1 MKKLFILFALL
12 LIPAFAHGA
21 DVTGPFEY
29 KLQCVSHVSSTVT
42 GTTAETTLASCTI
55 PGGAIGA
62 NGSLYVNTCLSWTN
76 NGNNKT
82 YRIKLG
88 TTQIGGAVSTTSQYA
103 CSSSLVSNRN
113 SQSAQIFSNPFA
125 FSMFGVHTNAHYGT
139 VDTSTNQTLIITCT
153 LASASDSCAVES
165 FDVFIMKP

>member
-42 GTTAETTLASCTI
+42 GTTAETTLGSCTI

-62 NGSLYVNTCLSWTN
+62 NGTVWFHYKFSN
-76 NGNNKT
+76 NNSGNNKT
-82 YRIKLG
+82 FRLKF
-88 TTQIGGAVSTTSQYA
+88 GGAGLSATANTTNLSGTGML
-103 CSSSLVSNRN
+103 SLSNRN
-113 SQSAQIFSNPFA
+113 SVSSQIAAASFAAPFGNQSGA
-125 FSMFGVHTNAHYGT
+125 FTTST
-139 VDTSTNQTLIITCT
+139 VDTSASQAVLFTCQ
-153 LASASDSCAVES
+153 LANATDTCVLEAY
-165 FDVFIMKP
+165 DVWIMRQ